1 MMYAGSTANGCNA
14 INTMNSVTKN
24 SLTNKEAIT
33 INQDVLGRQGY
44 KILDEEKFGIFMRPL
59 ADGDTAICLFTETT
73 IKLM

>member
-1 MMYAGSTANGCNA
+1 MVYAGSTANGCNA

-24 SLTNKEAIT
+24 ILTNKEAIT

-44 KILDEEKFGIFMRPL
+44 KILDEEKFEIFMRPL
-59 ADGDTAICLFTETT
+59 VDGDTAICLFTETT

>member
-1 MMYAGSTANGCNA
+1 MVYAGSTANGCNA

-24 SLTNKEAIT
+24 ILTNKEAIT

-44 KILDEEKFGIFMRPL
+44 KILDEEKFEIFMRLL
-59 ADGDTAICLFTETT
+59 ADGDTVICLFTETT

>member
-1 MMYAGSTANGCNA
+1 MVYAGSTANGCNA

-24 SLTNKEAIT
+24 ILTNKEAIT

-59 ADGDTAICLFTETT
+59 VDGDTAICLFTETT